1 MIRFGVLGCGRIGR
15 MHADNLAAHP
25 KAELAWAY
33 DVARPA
39 AVAVAEAHGCR
50 VAGTVAEVLDD
61 TGVDAVLIASS
72 TDTHVELITAAA
84 KAHKAI
90 LCEKPI
96 DLDIAKVD
104 ACWKEIGGLGVPIQ
118 IGFNRR
124 YDPSFA
130 EVQKR
135 DPRRRDRRPAPGDH
149 HQPRPR
155 DPARRLHEGRRRPP
169 ARHDHPRFRPRPLP
183 ARRGAGRG
191 RGVRQ
196 RPDRAGGT
204 RPGRERHRHDPPAH
218 RQRPAVLHHQLQQGH
233 LRLRPADRGRGR
245 ARHAQGR
252 EPPRHHA
259 SSAGTASAPRPRTRS
274 STSSSSATAR
284 PMSASS
290 TTSSTPSRRAA
301 PATRASR
308 PAGGRCCWPTRPTSR
323 SRAGRSCGWQVKGG
337 ALVAMAEPARPPT
350 RCATAG
356 SRLHLHQQ

>member
-1 MIRFGVLGCGRIGR
+1 MIRFAVLGCGRIGR

-50 VAGTVAEVLDD
+50 VAGTVAEALDD

-104 ACWKEIGGLGVPIQ
+104 ACWQEIGDLGVPIQ

-130 EVQKR
+130 EVQQAIRAGEIGDLRQVIITSR
-135 DPRRRDRRPAPGDH
+135 DPEIPPVG
-149 HQPRPR
+149 
-155 DPARRLHEGRRRPP
+155 LHEGRRRPP

-191 RGVRQ
+191 RGLRQ
-196 RPDRAGGT
+196 RPDRA
-204 RPGRERHRHDPPAH
+204 RR
-218 RQRPAVLHHQLQQGH
+218 
-233 LRLRPADRGRGR
+233 
-245 ARHAQGR
+245 
-252 EPPRHHA
+252 
-259 SSAGTASAPRPRTRS
+259 
-274 STSSSSATAR
+274 SATWAR
-284 PMSASS
+284 
-290 TTSSTPSRRAA
+290 TT
-301 PATRASR
+301 
-308 PAGGRCCWPTRPTSR
+308 
-323 SRAGRSCGWQVKGG
+323 
-337 ALVAMAEPARPPT
+337 PP
-350 RCATAG
+350 
-356 SRLHLHQQ
+356 